1 MSMFVISSL
10 SAVSTS
16 WIGGTSDK
24 WRTTSNWTNG
34 IPNSLKDAVIGDGNF
49 TGPYAP
55 KLDGNATC
63 LNLTIGDSATAI
75 TLTIARNLS
84 VYGNILIGTNGTILA
99 NSANRTITISGN
111 WTNNGAYT
119 ATSSSAR
126 VTFSGS
132 NQSISGTTASAFQ
145 DLYINNTSILTLS
158 TNISVASFLSV
169 SGVLDPGLNVVSGA
183 GSVTLNSTAEIKV
196 YTSVFTGNY
205 PISGSKSINRT
216 SKINYASAS
225 TAQTV
230 SSSFTYGTLIISG
243 GSTKSLSANLPNLS
257 SSNSSSGNIFIYAG
271 TFDLNNFTA
280 NRSAAGGGSIIIS
293 AGATLLIGGTN
304 SFPSNYL
311 SHSLAPTS
319 TVEYDG
325 ANQTVMATSYGNLSL
340 KSSSGV
346 VTKTM
351 PSTALT
357 IAGNFT
363 SSAGL
368 GTGVNYTAAQ
378 VITVNKDVVIGSGC
392 TFNGASYSHVFKANW
407 TNSGTFTGSTSTATF
422 NGISSV
428 FSGTGTN
435 NFNNLVIS
443 AFGINATSTC
453 NINVSGNLTTSAPGI
468 FTHASG
474 GTVNLTGTSKS
485 IIGNGFVF
493 SDLNISGTIS
503 TSSNITIA
511 GDLSVNGT
519 LTANAGRITMNGAS
533 KTISGSGTPI
543 FYSLR
548 IDGTISTS
556 MNLTINSNFAVSSSG
571 SYTASAGNTTFD
583 GTSSLSGEANLFNVI
598 INSSRSLTL
607 GGTSVLGIAGS
618 FTKTGSL
625 DVNTNKPNTVNY
637 NGSGAQTIIGTTYNN
652 LVVSNG
658 GTKTSSGAITV
669 SNDFTIDLGVTFD
682 ASSYVFSL
690 YRHWNNEGTFIASTS
705 DVQLRGT
712 NAATLTG
719 ATTFNTFTV
728 NKTSSIVIVTLD
740 NDIIASDIIMTTGI
754 IYTGSNSI
762 TTTGGRSGPGIII
775 GTITHD
781 HSFANATPY
790 AFEGPNN
797 LITFTNPSGISTV
810 TVTTYLGEVADFD
823 PAVECVTREYEV
835 SIALG
840 TYTDA
845 TFRMHYENNE
855 LNAFSEPFMAIYKH
869 NSGILWDSLG
879 FTSRDTAA
887 NYVELTGIT
896 TMDGRFTGSGVRNI
910 VRWNGSVSTNW
921 NDSNNWTTISGSS
934 MANRVPTSTDAAQ
947 IGYNTFTYQPNVSS
961 NQTVSVLRFGSA
973 QAVTLTIS
981 NNTLFV
987 EGSARGQWT
996 VNRIHDIVVTS
1007 GNLNVGTNL
1016 LLSDGVSGNTLR
1028 LSVNTGAVTVNNDL
1042 IQSADGSIVYSGSGA
1057 INIYGDY
1064 LYSSGTFNAGSGT
1077 FIYKGGQG
1085 QLVAPVEYNNLTFD
1099 KTTESAFISS
1109 YTTILGNLLIQN
1121 SGEIILNDDIEVS
1134 GNITL
1139 SDSAVLFNDNSTIFI
1154 GGNWLNNGNYISHDG
1169 LVVFNGTG
1177 SQTVNSTNFANLE
1190 VDKASGTLSLTGDLF
1205 IDGDLSITSGTL
1217 NLSTY
1222 IADRVN
1228 SGGILTIASNG
1239 TLVIGDADNFPNFY
1253 ASKLIDPA
1261 STVNYNGTV
1270 AQNVRNL
1277 IYGNLT
1283 LTNGGVNAKSIV
1295 GNIQIN
1301 GNFIINSG
1309 VTFSPND
1316 YSIELYGNFV
1326 NSGTF
1331 NPGSSDLILN
1341 GVSKLFSGTTT
1352 LNNLSIVNGSYTVTT
1367 GTISMSGNLDI
1378 EPNGSLNFGT
1388 NTAILDG
1395 DLINYGTLSSA
1406 GIATFTGSRVQNIQ
1420 LINAITSASTGVV
1433 NFNGSVSPIIN
1444 STASPSFA
1452 TVNINNT
1459 AGIVASIDWNVF
1471 VAMNIASGSSFD
1483 GAAHTHT
1490 FYGDFNNDGNVS
1502 SSGRLVFSPGTPY
1515 SSSGSVQLD
1524 GSSFVS
1530 TGEIEFAGTA
1540 PITITSTNPTLTNV
1554 KISNTHSSGVTA
1566 SSAWSISDEVEI
1578 NANAI
1583 FNASSFTHIFSGSLI
1598 CNGTFNGQTSTIRFN
1613 ASGSAING
1621 LGTITFNNIQIDN
1634 TSDLTLNT
1642 DIYVNRNFILNGVF
1656 DGFGRSVIF
1665 SGTTPSNISGSA
1677 GLVTFG
1683 DLEHAKSG
1691 DNTTLS
1697 VPVTVTGNL
1706 EMTNNLFI
1714 TSSTNIIT
1722 IADNATA
1729 SSGNSN
1735 SYVSGPM
1742 IKEGDDAFVFPI
1754 GKSGRWARLGISAP
1768 ANTTDAFQAE
1778 FFNTAY
1784 SNTSTMAGSPSPVLN
1799 NVSNQEYWM
1808 CDRIAGPSNVTV
1820 QLFWETTLSGINSYT
1835 SDLVVA
1841 RWNGSGWEN
1850 KGQSAITAST
1860 PGSVTSNV
1868 VTSFSPF
1875 TFGSLS
1881 PFINP
1886 LPVKLLSFEG
1896 ELNPSNKVD
1905 LIWKTASEENNHYF
1919 TIERSRDGIHFS
1931 ELLRVESVG
1940 NSNSIQTYTC
1950 QDNDP
1955 YTGVSYYRLRQ
1966 TDFNGHSELSKSI
1979 VIVYNKDRNAT
1990 VFVYPNPTTGVI
2002 NVELDSKETGTI
2014 LIKSISGETIE
2025 KIEMLNSSLIID
2037 ISAYPIGIY
2046 FLVIETANTSEVI
2059 KILKQ

>member
-1 MSMFVISSL
+1 MSLFVIQSM

-34 IPNSLKDAVIGDGNF
+34 IPNSLKDAVIGDGSY

-55 KLDGNATC
+55 KLDGNGSC
-63 LNLTIGDSATAI
+63 LNLTVGNSATAI

-84 VYGNILIGTNGTILA
+84 VYGDVLIGSNGTILA
-99 NSANRTITISGN
+99 NSSNRTITVRGN
-111 WTNNGAYT
+111 WINNGAYT
-119 ATSSSAR
+119 ATTSSAR

-132 NQSISGTTASAFQ
+132 SQSISGSTASAFQ
-145 DLYINNTSILTLS
+145 DLYINNTSTLTLS
-158 TNISVASFLSV
+158 SNISVASFLSV

-183 GSVTLNSTAEIKV
+183 GNVTLNSTAEIKV

-257 SSNSSSGNIFIYAG
+257 SSNSSSGNIFVYAG

-280 NRSAAGGGSIIIS
+280 NRSSSGGGSFIIS
-293 AGATLLIGGTN
+293 AGASLLIGGTN

-325 ANQTVMATSYGNLSL
+325 ANQTVLATSYGNLSL

-346 VTKTM
+346 ATKTM
-351 PSTALT
+351 PATALT

-363 SSAGL
+363 SSVGA

-392 TFNGASYSHVFKANW
+392 TFNASSYSHVFKANW

-435 NFNNLVIS
+435 NFNNLVIA
-443 AFGINATSTC
+443 AFGITATATC
-453 NINVSGNLTTSAPGI
+453 NINISGNITTSAPGI

-474 GTVNLTGTSKS
+474 GNVTLTGTSKS
-485 IIGNGFVF
+485 IIGNGFDF
-493 SDLNISGTIS
+493 NNLIISGTIS
-503 TSSNITIA
+503 TTDNISISGNLT
-511 GDLSVNGT
+511 VNGT
-519 LTANAGRITMNGAS
+519 LTATAGRITMSGAS

-543 FYSLR
+543 FFGLK
-548 IDGTISTS
+548 IDGTLSTS
-556 MNLTINSNFAVSSSG
+556 MSLTINSNFSISSSG
-571 SYTASAGNTTFD
+571 SYTALSGTTTFN
-583 GTSSLSGEANLFNVI
+583 GTGSLSGEANLYDVT
-598 INSSRSLTL
+598 INATKTLILSGSSA
-607 GGTSVLGIAGS
+607 LGIAGS
-618 FTKTGSL
+618 FTKTGTL
-625 DVNTNKPNTVNY
+625 DVTTNKPNTVNY
-637 NGSGAQTIIGTTYNN
+637 NGSGAQTVIGTSYNN
-652 LVVSNG
+652 LVVSNS
-658 GTKTSSGAITV
+658 GTKTSNGATTIN
-669 SNDFTIDLGVTFD
+669 NDFTIESGVTYD
-682 ASSYVFSL
+682 ASSYILSL
-690 YRHWNNEGTFIASTS
+690 YRHWNNEGTFTPSTS
-705 DVQLRGT
+705 DVQLRGS

-719 ATTFNTFTV
+719 PTTFNTFTV
-728 NKTSSIVIVTLD
+728 NKSSSIVTVTLE
-740 NDIIASDIIMTTGI
+740 NDMIASNIIMTRGNI
-754 IYTGSNSI
+754 ATGSYSI

-775 GTITHD
+775 GTIIHD
-781 HSFANATPY
+781 HSFADATPY

-797 LITFTNPSGISTV
+797 LITFSNPSGITSV

-823 PAVECVTREYEV
+823 PAYECVTREYAV
-835 SIALG
+835 SIASG

-855 LNAFSEPFMAIYKH
+855 LNAFSEPFLAIYKH
-869 NSGILWDSLG
+869 NSGIVWDSLG
-879 FTSRDTAA
+879 FTSRDTGV

-896 TMDGRFTGSGVRNI
+896 DMDGRFTGSGVRNI
-910 VRWNGSVSTNW
+910 VRWNGSTSTDW
-921 NDSNNWTTISGSS
+921 NNPANWTTISGSS
-934 MANRVPTSTDAAQ
+934 MANRVPNSTDAAQ
-947 IGYNTFTYQPNVSS
+947 IGYISFTNQPTVSS
-961 NQTVSVLRFGSA
+961 DQTVNVLRIGSA

-981 NNTLFV
+981 SNTLNV
-987 EGSARGQWT
+987 EGSARGQWSA
-996 VNRIHDIVVTS
+996 NRTHDIDVTS
-1007 GNLNVGTNL
+1007 GNLHVGTNL
-1016 LLSDGVSGNTLR
+1016 VLSDGTNGHTLR
-1028 LSVNTGAVTVNNDL
+1028 LRVTSGSVIIDNDL
-1042 IQSADGSIVYSGSGA
+1042 VQTADGSIVYIGSGA
-1057 INIYGDY
+1057 INIYGDF
-1064 LYSSGTFNAGSGT
+1064 LYSSGTFTAGSGT

-1085 QLVAPVEYNNLTFD
+1085 QLVAPVEYNNLTFE
-1099 KTTESAFISS
+1099 KSTESAFISS
-1109 YTTILGNLLIQN
+1109 YTTVLGNLLIQN
-1121 SGEIILNDDIEVS
+1121 SGEVKLNDDIEVS
-1134 GNITL
+1134 GNITI
-1139 SDSAVLFNDNSTIFI
+1139 SDSAILFNDNSTIFV
-1154 GGNWLNNGNYISHDG
+1154 GGNWLNNGDYISYDG
-1169 LVVFNGTG
+1169 LIVFNGSG
-1177 SQTVNSTNFANLE
+1177 SQTVNTNNFANIE
-1190 VDKASGTLSLTGDLF
+1190 VDKPSGTLSLTGDLY
-1205 IDGDLSITSGTL
+1205 IDGDLSVTSGIL
-1217 NLSTY
+1217 NLSTFT
-1222 IADRVN
+1222 ADRIN
-1228 SGGILTIASNG
+1228 SGGILTIASGG
-1239 TLVIGDADNFPNFY
+1239 TLMIGDADNFPNFY
-1253 ASKLIDPA
+1253 ANRLIDPA
-1261 STVNYNGTV
+1261 STVSYNGTV

-1283 LTNGGVNAKSIV
+1283 LSNGGSNAKSIV
-1295 GNIQIN
+1295 GNIRIN
-1301 GNFIINSG
+1301 GNFTINSG
-1309 VTFSPND
+1309 ATFTPND
-1316 YSIELYGNFV
+1316 YSIDLYGNFV

-1331 NPGSSDLILN
+1331 NAGASDLILN

-1352 LNNLSIVNGSYTVTT
+1352 LNNLSVVNGSYTVTS
-1367 GTISMSGNLDI
+1367 GTVSMTGNLNI
-1378 EPNGSLNFGT
+1378 EPTGSLSFGS

-1395 DLINYGTLSSA
+1395 DLTNYGTLYSA
-1406 GIATFTGSRVQNIQ
+1406 GISTFTGTRVQNIQ
-1420 LINAITSASTGVV
+1420 LVNAITSTSTGVV
-1433 NFNGSVSPIIN
+1433 NFNGTVAPIIN

-1459 AGIVASIDWNVF
+1459 SGIVASIDWNVF

-1490 FYGDFNNDGNVS
+1490 FYGNFTNNGNVS
-1502 SSGRLVFSPGTPY
+1502 SSGRMVFTPGTPY
-1515 SSSGSVQLD
+1515 SSSGSVKLD
-1524 GSSFVS
+1524 GVSFAS

-1540 PITITSTNPTLTNV
+1540 PLTLTSTNPTLTSV

-1566 SSAWSISDEVEI
+1566 PSAWIITDEVEI
-1578 NANAI
+1578 STNAI
-1583 FNASSFTHIFSGSLI
+1583 FNASSFTHVFSGSLI
-1598 CNGTFNGQTSTIRFN
+1598 CNGTFNGQTSTVRFD
-1613 ASGSAING
+1613 AAGSAING
-1621 LGTITFNNIQIDN
+1621 LGTITFNHIQIDN

-1642 DIYVNRNFILNGVF
+1642 DIYVNRNFILDGVF
-1656 DGFGRSVIF
+1656 DGEGRAVIF
-1665 SGTTPSNISGSA
+1665 SGTTPSTISGSA

-1697 VPVTVTGNL
+1697 VPVIVTGNL
-1706 EMTNNLFI
+1706 EMTNNNFI
-1714 TSSTNIIT
+1714 TSTTNILT
-1722 IADNATA
+1722 LNDNATA
-1729 SSGNSN
+1729 TSGNSN

-1742 IKEGDDAFVFPI
+1742 IKVGDDAFVFPI
-1754 GKSGRWARLGISAP
+1754 GKAGRWARLGISAP
-1768 ANTTDAFQAE
+1768 SNTTDEFRAE
-1778 FFNTAY
+1778 FFNNPY
-1784 SNTSTMAGSPSPVLN
+1784 SNTTTMAGSPSPVLTD
-1799 NVSNQEYWM
+1799 VSNQEYWM

-1820 QLFWETTLSGINSYT
+1820 ELFWETTLSGINSYT

-1919 TIERSRDGIHFS
+1919 TIERSRDGVHFS
-1931 ELLRVESVG
+1931 EFLRVESAG

-1955 YTGVSYYRLRQ
+1955 YSGVSYYRLKQ

-1979 VIVYNKDRNAT
+1979 VIVYNKDRNAA
-1990 VFVYPNPTTGVI
+1990 VFVYPNPSSGFI

-2025 KIEMLNSSLIID
+2025 SIELSNSEFTID
-2037 ISAYPIGIY
+2037 ISAYPTGIY
-2046 FLVIETANTSEVI
+2046 FLVIETANRSEVI
-2059 KILKQ
+2059 KIMKQ